1 MTADTIAINQ
11 MMDQFDGH
19 HSVWLF
25 GYGSLIYKAD
35 FPYLQR
41 RPASIAN
48 WTRRFWQGSHDH
60 RGTPE
65 APGRVVTV
73 IEQAGAICHG
83 MAYLVTPEV
92 FAHLDHREKNGYL
105 RLAMPITFDD
115 NQDDKQDGGGRDDNR
130 DSETS
135 ANGSDNDRNA
145 NSGAHGRNA
154 NGDDNANGNGNDSV
168 IGLVYIATPDNT
180 AFLGEASEQEIARHI
195 ARSAGP
201 SGPNSDYLNHLA
213 SSLRELGRHD
223 QHVFEIERHLAA
235 LDAAPPAP
243 PFKSPSE

>member
-1 MTADTIAINQ
+1 MTANTIAINQ
-11 MMDQFDGH
+11 QMDQFDGQ

-65 APGRVVTV
+65 APGRVVTL
-73 IEQAGAICHG
+73 IAEPGAICHG
-83 MAYLVTPEV
+83 MAYLIMPDV

-105 RLAMPITFDD
+105 RLAIPITFE
-115 NQDDKQDGGGRDDNR
+115 DGDLV
-130 DSETS
+130 E
-135 ANGSDNDRNA
+135 
-145 NSGAHGRNA
+145 
-154 NGDDNANGNGNDSV
+154 
-168 IGLVYIATPDNT
+168 GLVYIATPDNT
-180 AFLGEASEQEIARHI
+180 AFLGAASEQEIARHI

-213 SSLRELGRHD
+213 HALRELGRHD

-235 LDAAPPAP
+235 LA
-243 PFKSPSE
+243 SSSE

>member
-41 RPASIAN
+41 RPASISN

-65 APGRVVTV
+65 APGRVVTI
-73 IEQAGAICHG
+73 IEEAGAICHG

-105 RLAMPITFDD
+105 RLAITITFEDD
-115 NQDDKQDGGGRDDNR
+115 GAGA
-130 DSETS
+130 TS
-135 ANGSDNDRNA
+135 
-145 NSGAHGRNA
+145 
-154 NGDDNANGNGNDSV
+154 V
-168 IGLVYIATPDNT
+168 EGLVYIATPDNT
-180 AFLGEASEQEIARHI
+180 AFLGAASEQEIARHI

-201 SGPNSDYLNHLA
+201 SGPNSDYINHLA
-213 SSLRELGRHD
+213 AALRELGKHD

-235 LDAAPPAP
+235 LQQPR
-243 PFKSPSE
+243 

>member
-1 MTADTIAINQ
+1 MTANTIAINQ
-11 MMDQFDGH
+11 QMDQFDGQ

-65 APGRVVTV
+65 APGRVVTL
-73 IEQAGAICHG
+73 IAEPGAICHG
-83 MAYLVTPEV
+83 MAYLITPDV

-105 RLAMPITFDD
+105 RLAIPITFE
-115 NQDDKQDGGGRDDNR
+115 DGDVA
-130 DSETS
+130 E
-135 ANGSDNDRNA
+135 
-145 NSGAHGRNA
+145 
-154 NGDDNANGNGNDSV
+154 
-168 IGLVYIATPDNT
+168 GLVYIATPDNT
-180 AFLGEASEQEIARHI
+180 AFLGAASEQEIARHI

-213 SSLRELGRHD
+213 HALRELGRHD

-235 LDAAPPAP
+235 LASTS
-243 PFKSPSE
+243 K

>member
-65 APGRVVTV
+65 APGRVVTI
-73 IEQAGAICHG
+73 IEEAGAVCHG
-83 MAYLVTPEV
+83 MAYLITPEV

-105 RLAMPITFDD
+105 RLAIPIMFEV
-115 NQDDKQDGGGRDDNR
+115 G
-130 DSETS
+130 
-135 ANGSDNDRNA
+135 
-145 NSGAHGRNA
+145 
-154 NGDDNANGNGNDSV
+154 DSV
-168 IGLVYIATPDNT
+168 TGLVYIATPDNT
-180 AFLGEASEQEIARHI
+180 AFLGAASEQEIARHI

-213 SSLRELGRHD
+213 AALRELGQHD
-223 QHVFEIERHLAA
+223 QHVFEIERHLAELRQA
-235 LDAAPPAP
+235 
-243 PFKSPSE
+243 PSE

>member
-1 MTADTIAINQ
+1 MTANTITINQ
-11 MMDQFDGH
+11 RMDKFDGQ

-41 RPASIAN
+41 RPASIDG

-65 APGRVVTV
+65 APGRVVTL
-73 IEQAGAICHG
+73 IEEAGAICHG
-83 MAYLVTPEV
+83 MAYLITPDV

-105 RLAMPITFDD
+105 RLAMPMTFDD
-115 NQDDKQDGGGRDDNR
+115 
-130 DSETS
+130 
-135 ANGSDNDRNA
+135 
-145 NSGAHGRNA
+145 
-154 NGDDNANGNGNDSV
+154 GDAV
-168 IGLVYIATPDNT
+168 EGLVYIATPDNT
-180 AFLGEASEQEIARHI
+180 AFLGAASELDIAAHI
-195 ARSAGP
+195 ARSTGP

-213 SSLRELGRHD
+213 HALRELGRHD

-235 LDAAPPAP
+235 LQS
-243 PFKSPSE
+243 K